1 MRKLVINKDYLMRH
15 EETYSAS
22 IEEILGLL
30 SKGKSVYKIGE
41 AKGSKKKTDKVWFE
55 TPTKEEQKFYGS
67 VLKLYRKGNFLTME
81 LGGLVELCKEFD
93 KMYSHLSKTEHNN
106 VDKNMKGIF
115 NYEKFG
121 EGMRL
126 KKKTINKVQCY
137 TWTSCAET
145 WSAWHFIK
153 HLNVRACC
161 YCNAETIFS
170 LLLNQPCPGVEEK
183 RSNRKAKKE
192 DYKRSALDHYIG
204 HSKYPALGLSLYNL
218 VPACTRCN
226 TNIRGAKVLEYQ
238 NNIRP
243 YEESF
248 DDFFRF
254 KYLMKGGVEFQDLTE
269 DDIGLIGSQLDKD
282 GCLINVDERG
292 MNTAQFFHLEEVYN
306 QLHRHEAVDTIRR
319 YTLIPEARRKELE
332 QHYPNIGRVV
342 LERMLW
348 GVDCDRNN
356 INQYRLGKLTLDLLE
371 QLGTTSQDELDRIW
385 QKW

>member
-1 MRKLVINKDYLMRH
+1 MRKLLINNDDLERH
-15 EETYSAS
+15 KATYSAP
-22 IEEILGLL
+22 IEKILGLL
-30 SKGKSVYKIGE
+30 SKGESVYKVGE
-41 AKGSKKKTDKVWFE
+41 TKSSRKKTHKVWLKAR
-55 TPTKEEQKFYGS
+55 TKGEQKFYGS

-81 LGGLVELCKEFD
+81 LGGLVDLCKEFD
-93 KMYSHLSKTEHNN
+93 KLYKIFPKKKLVKIKDNLKE
-106 VDKNMKGIF
+106 IF
-115 NYEKFG
+115 NYEQFG
-121 EGMRL
+121 VGRKL
-126 KKKTINKVQCY
+126 AAKTINDVRCY
-137 TWTSCAET
+137 TWTNCAET

-153 HLNVRACC
+153 HLNVSACY

-170 LLLNQPCPGVEEK
+170 LMLNQPCPGGEEK

-192 DYKRSALDHYIG
+192 DYKRSALDHYIC
-204 HSKYPALGLSLYNL
+204 HSKYPAFGLSLYNL

-226 TNIRGAKVLEYQ
+226 TNIRGAKVLKYQ
-238 NNIRP
+238 NNIHP

-254 KYLMKGGVEFQDLTE
+254 KYLMKGSVEFQDLTE
-269 DDIGLIGSQLDKD
+269 DDIGIIVSRLDKD
-282 GCLINVDERG
+282 GRLINVDERG

-306 QLHRHEAVDTIRR
+306 QLHRREAVDTIRR

-371 QLGTTSQDELDRIW
+371 QVGTTSQDELDRIW

>member
-1 MRKLVINKDYLMRH
+1 MRKLVINKDALKLH
-15 EETYSAS
+15 EKTYSAH

-41 AKGSKKKTDKVWFE
+41 KKGSRKKTNKFWLRAL
-55 TPTKEEQKFYGS
+55 TKREQKFYGR
-67 VLKLYRKGNFLTME
+67 VLKMYRKENFLTME
-81 LGGLVELCKEFD
+81 LDGLVELCKEFD
-93 KMYSHLSKTEHNN
+93 KLYKSFSDKRLTIIKNN
-106 VDKNMKGIF
+106 LKEIF

-121 EGMRL
+121 EGMKL
-126 KKKTINKVQCY
+126 KKETINKVRCY
-137 TWTSCAET
+137 TWTNCAET

-153 HLNVRACC
+153 HLNVSACC

-170 LLLNQPCPGVEEK
+170 LMLNQPCPGVEGK

-192 DYKRSALDHYIG
+192 DYKRSALDHYIA

-254 KYLMKGGVEFQDLTE
+254 KYLMKGGVEFLNLTE
-269 DDIGLIGSQLDKD
+269 DDIGLIVSQLDKD
-282 GCLINVDERG
+282 GRLITVDERG

-306 QLHRHEAVDTIRR
+306 QLHLREAVDTIRR

-371 QLGTTSQDELDRIW
+371 QLGATSQDELDRIW

>member
-1 MRKLVINKDYLMRH
+1 MRKLVINDDDLELHKD
-15 EETYSAS
+15 TYSTP
-22 IEEILGLL
+22 IEDILGLL
-30 SKGKSVYKIGE
+30 
-41 AKGSKKKTDKVWFE
+41 AKGDTVKKVGKAEDGKLTDIDWLSAKT
-55 TPTKEEQKFYGS
+55 PEEQDFY
-67 VLKLYRKGNFLTME
+67 KGILEKYQEKNFLTTE
-81 LGGLVELCKEFD
+81 LDGLVKLCKEFD
-93 KMYSHLSKTEHNN
+93 KLYEPFQKEKLVEIKNN
-106 VDKNMKGIF
+106 LKEIF

-121 EGMRL
+121 AGQKL
-126 KKKTINKVQCY
+126 VVKTINNVQCY
-137 TWTSCAET
+137 SWTNCTES

-153 HLNVRACC
+153 HLNVRTCC
-161 YCNAETIFS
+161 YCNAETIFA

-183 RSNRKAKKE
+183 RSNSKAKKE

-204 HSKYPALGLSLYNL
+204 HSEYPAFGLSLYNL

-226 TNIRGAKVLEYQ
+226 TNIRGAKVLDYQ
-238 NNIRP
+238 SNIHP

-254 KYLMKGGVEFQDLTE
+254 KYLVKKTGVDFQALTE
-269 DDIGLIGSQLDKD
+269 DDIGLIVSQLDKD
-282 GCLINVDERG
+282 GHIINIDKRG
-292 MNTAQFFHLEEVYN
+292 MNTAKFFHLKEVYN
-306 QLHRHEAVDTIRR
+306 QLHRSEAIDTIRR

-356 INQYRLGKLTLDLLE
+356 INQYRIGKLTLDLLE
-371 QLGTTSQDELDRIW
+371 QLGATSQDELDRIW

>member
-1 MRKLVINKDYLMRH
+1 MRKLLINNDDLERH
-15 EETYSAS
+15 KATYSAP
-22 IEEILGLL
+22 IEKILGLL
-30 SKGKSVYKIGE
+30 SKGESVYKVGE
-41 AKGSKKKTDKVWFE
+41 TKGSRKKTHKVWLKAR
-55 TPTKEEQKFYGS
+55 TKGEQKFYGS

-81 LGGLVELCKEFD
+81 LGGLVDLCKEFD
-93 KMYSHLSKTEHNN
+93 KLYKIFPKKKLVKIKDNLKE
-106 VDKNMKGIF
+106 IF
-115 NYEKFG
+115 NYEQFG
-121 EGMRL
+121 VGRKL
-126 KKKTINKVQCY
+126 ATKTINDVRCY
-137 TWTSCAET
+137 TWTNCAET

-153 HLNVRACC
+153 HLNVSACC

-170 LLLNQPCPGVEEK
+170 LMLNQPCPGGEEI

-192 DYKRSALDHYIG
+192 DYKRSALDHYIC
-204 HSKYPALGLSLYNL
+204 HSKYPAFGLSLYNL

-226 TNIRGAKVLEYQ
+226 TNIRGAKVLEYP
-238 NNIRP
+238 NNIHP

-254 KYLMKGGVEFQDLTE
+254 KYLVKGGVEFQDLTE
-269 DDIGLIGSQLDKD
+269 GDISLIVSRHEKD
-282 GCLINVDERG
+282 GGLINVDERG
-292 MNTAQFFHLEEVYN
+292 KNTAQFFHLEEVYN
-306 QLHRHEAVDTIRR
+306 QLHRREAVDTIRR
-319 YTLIPEARRKELE
+319 YTLIPETRRKELE

>member
-1 MRKLVINKDYLMRH
+1 MRKLVINKDYLTLH
-15 EETYSAS
+15 EETYSAF

-30 SKGKSVYKIGE
+30 SKGESVYKIGGT
-41 AKGSKKKTDKVWFE
+41 KGSRKKTNKVWLRAL
-55 TPTKEEQKFYGS
+55 TKGEQKFYGR

-93 KMYSHLSKTEHNN
+93 KLYTSFPDKKLTIIKNN
-106 VDKNMKGIF
+106 LKEIF

-121 EGMRL
+121 EGMKL
-126 KKKTINKVQCY
+126 KKETINKVQCY
-137 TWTSCAET
+137 TWISCAET

-153 HLNVRACC
+153 QLNARMCC

-183 RSNRKAKKE
+183 GSNRKAKKE

-226 TNIRGAKVLEYQ
+226 TNIRGAKVLKYQ

-254 KYLMKGGVEFQDLTE
+254 KYFMKGGVEFQDLTE
-269 DDIGLIGSQLDKD
+269 DDIGLIVSQLDKD
-282 GCLINVDERG
+282 GRLINVEERG

-348 GVDCDRNN
+348 GVDCDRNS

-371 QLGTTSQDELDRIW
+371 QLGATSQDELDRIW

>member
-1 MRKLVINKDYLMRH
+1 MRKLLINKDDIERH
-15 EETYSAS
+15 KATYSPP

-30 SKGKSVYKIGE
+30 KDGMPVYRI
-41 AKGSKKKTDKVWFE
+41 SQKKTKIVWLE
-55 TPTKEEQKFYGS
+55 ARSQKEKKFYGE
-67 VLKLYRKGNFLTME
+67 VLELYRKGNFLTME
-81 LGGLVELCKEFD
+81 LGGLVDLCKEFD
-93 KMYSHLSKTEHNN
+93 KLYKIFPKKKLVKIKDNLKE
-106 VDKNMKGIF
+106 IF
-115 NYEKFG
+115 NYEQFG
-121 EGMRL
+121 VGQKL
-126 KKKTINKVQCY
+126 ATKTINDVRCY
-137 TWTSCAET
+137 TWTNCAET

-153 HLNVRACC
+153 HLNVSACC

-170 LLLNQPCPGVEEK
+170 LMLNQPCPGGEGK

-192 DYKRSALDHYIG
+192 DYKRSALDHYIC
-204 HSKYPALGLSLYNL
+204 HSKYPAFGLSLYNL

-226 TNIRGAKVLEYQ
+226 TNIRGAKVLKYQ
-238 NNIRP
+238 NNIHP

-248 DDFFRF
+248 DDSFRF

-269 DDIGLIGSQLDKD
+269 DDIGLIVSQLDKD
-282 GCLINVDERG
+282 GFVDVRG
-292 MNTAQFFHLEEVYN
+292 MNTARFFHLEEVYN
-306 QLHRHEAVDTIRR
+306 QLHRSEAVDTIRR

-348 GVDCDRNN
+348 GVDCDRNS

-371 QLGTTSQDELDRIW
+371 QLGATSQDELDRIW

>member
-1 MRKLVINKDYLMRH
+1 MRKLVINEADLKMH
-15 EETYSAS
+15 KATYSAP
-22 IEEILGLL
+22 IEEILDSLANGVTVKKVGRTKDRKPIDRDWL
-30 SKGKSVYKIGE
+30 KVETGGE
-41 AKGSKKKTDKVWFE
+41 KT
-55 TPTKEEQKFYGS
+55 FYDG
-67 VLKLYRKGNFLTME
+67 VLKLYQKKNFLTME
-81 LGGLVELCKEFD
+81 LSGLVELCKGFD
-93 KMYSHLSKTEHNN
+93 KLYRPLLDTERNN
-106 VDKNMKGIF
+106 VDEVLKKIF

-121 EGMRL
+121 EG
-126 KKKTINKVQCY
+126 KKLEKVTINNVQCY
-137 TWTSCAET
+137 TWTNCAET

-170 LLLNQPCPGVEEK
+170 LLLDQPCPGVKNK
-183 RSNRKAKKE
+183 RSNGRTKK

-204 HSKYPALGLSLYNL
+204 HSEYPAFGLSLYNL

-226 TNIRGAKVLEYQ
+226 TNIRGAKVLDYHR
-238 NNIRP
+238 NIRP

-254 KYLMKGGVEFQDLTE
+254 KYLVMKPGVEFQDLTE
-269 DDIGLIGSQLDKD
+269 DDIGLIVSRLDKD
-282 GCLINVDERG
+282 GCIINVDKRG
-292 MNTAQFFHLEEVYN
+292 MNTAEFFHLKEVYN
-306 QLHRHEAVDTIRR
+306 QLHRSEAIDTIRR

-348 GVDCDRNN
+348 GVDRDRNN

-371 QLGTTSQDELDRIW
+371 QLGATSRDELDRIW
-385 QKW
+385 QQW